1 MYLRFQLLPL
11 TLWLYNYY
19 MIKVFIF
26 YIRKD
31 ISMATNRY
39 DVNAHTVEQNNNHS
53 NQCNPNN
60 DAYVA
65 NNNNHAN
72 QCNPNNPVY
81 HLSRG
86 IMK

>member
-1 MYLRFQLLPL
+1 
-11 TLWLYNYY
+11 

-31 ISMATNRY
+31 ISMGTNKY
-39 DVNAHTVEQNNNHS
+39 DVNTHTIEQNNNRS

-60 DAYVA
+60 IAYVA

-72 QCNPNNPVY
+72 QCNPNNPSY
-81 HLSRG
+81 YLSRG
-86 IMK
+86 IKK

>member
-11 TLWLYNYY
+11 TLWLYSYY
-19 MIKVFIF
+19 IIKVFIF
-26 YIRKD
+26 YIGED

-39 DVNAHTVEQNNNHS
+39 DVNVHTVEQNNNRS

-60 DAYVA
+60 VAYVA

-72 QCNPNNPVY
+72 QCNPNNPSY
-81 HLSRG
+81 YLSRG
-86 IMK
+86 IKK